1 MKRKWFRRKTDPDSR
16 GAKVPGPGEPAPPAD
31 GSGRKIG
38 KYEIVEQIGTGGF
51 GTVYKGY
58 DPLIERYVAIK
69 TCEVENP
76 EIRERAFRE
85 AQLSGSLQHPNITT
99 VFETGLD
106 GDTPYIVQ
114 EFLAGEDLNSA
125 IARGAPLTLQE
136 KVKILIGVAF
146 GLEHAHDAGIVHR
159 DIKPAN
165 IRLLPNGT
173 VKIMDFGIAKSLD
186 RSGDIT
192 KTGIT
197 VGSSSYM
204 APEQI
209 VGDPVDRRTDIFS
222 LGVLAYELL
231 SSHKPFRHE
240 NLFKLLEMIVK
251 EEPEPLETFV
261 SDLPPALE
269 EIVRRAM
276 RKNPADRF
284 ASAGEL
290 RAALMAAHQE
300 GAPGP
305 EPLVAGAPLP
315 RDEPGRLAALGRFEV
330 LDTEPEPEFDDLTR
344 LASQICGTPIALISL
359 VDKDRQWSKSRVGLS
374 VSETSRDVSFCAH
387 AILGS
392 DVFVVPDASADP
404 RFSVNPLV
412 LEEPKL
418 RFYAGAPLV
427 TSDGYAVGTLC
438 VFDRVPRELSEAQIE
453 ALRAL
458 SRQVIAQLE
467 LRRRVRAEREH
478 SGEALMMEIGGLS
491 GEQPPEEPGRKE

>member
-1 MKRKWFRRKTDPDSR
+1 LKRKWFGKRTDPDNR
-16 GAKVPGPGEPAPPAD
+16 GAKEPGPGEPGPG

-58 DPLIERYVAIK
+58 DPHIKRYVAIK

-99 VFETGLD
+99 VFETGVD
-106 GDTPYIVQ
+106 GDMPYIVQ
-114 EFLAGEDLNSA
+114 EFLAGEDLNGA
-125 IARGAPLTLQE
+125 IARGAPVTLQE
-136 KVKILIGVAF
+136 KVKILIGIAS
-146 GLEHAHDAGIVHR
+146 GLEHAHEAGIVHR

-186 RSGDIT
+186 PSGDIT

-261 SDLPPALE
+261 SDVPPALAD
-269 EIVRRAM
+269 IVRRAM
-276 RKNPADRF
+276 CKIPADRF

-300 GAPGP
+300 GAGGP
-305 EPLVAGAPLP
+305 EPLAAGAPLP
-315 RDEPGRLAALGRFEV
+315 RDEEGRLAALGRLEV

-344 LASQICGTPIALISL
+344 LASQLCGMPIALISL

-374 VSETSRDVSFCAH
+374 YSETSRNVSFDAH

-392 DVFVVPDASADP
+392 DVLVVPDALADP

-412 LEEPKL
+412 LDEPKL

-438 VFDRVPRELSEAQIE
+438 VLDRVPRELSEEQIE
-453 ALRAL
+453 GLRAL
-458 SRQVIAQLE
+458 SRQVMAQLE
-467 LRRRVRAEREH
+467 LRRRIHAEREH
-478 SGEALMMEIGGLS
+478 SGEKLMMEIEEGVSGGQPS
-491 GEQPPEEPGRKE
+491 GEPGRKE

>member
-1 MKRKWFRRKTDPDSR
+1 
-16 GAKVPGPGEPAPPAD
+16 
-31 GSGRKIG
+31 
-38 KYEIVEQIGTGGF
+38 
-51 GTVYKGY
+51 
-58 DPLIERYVAIK
+58 
-69 TCEVENP
+69 
-76 EIRERAFRE
+76 
-85 AQLSGSLQHPNITT
+85 
-99 VFETGLD
+99 
-106 GDTPYIVQ
+106 
-114 EFLAGEDLNSA
+114 
-125 IARGAPLTLQE
+125 
-136 KVKILIGVAF
+136 
-146 GLEHAHDAGIVHR
+146 
-159 DIKPAN
+159 
-165 IRLLPNGT
+165 
-173 VKIMDFGIAKSLD
+173 MDFGIAKSLD
-186 RSGDIT
+186 PSGDIT

-261 SDLPPALE
+261 SDVPPALAD
-269 EIVRRAM
+269 IVRRAM
-276 RKNPADRF
+276 CKIPADRF

-300 GAPGP
+300 GAGGP
-305 EPLVAGAPLP
+305 EPLAAGAPLP
-315 RDEPGRLAALGRFEV
+315 RDEEGRLAALGRLEV

-344 LASQICGTPIALISL
+344 LASQLCGMPIALISL

-374 VSETSRDVSFCAH
+374 YSETSRNVSFDAH

-392 DVFVVPDASADP
+392 DVLVVPDALADP

-412 LEEPKL
+412 LDEPKL

-438 VFDRVPRELSEAQIE
+438 VLDRVPRELSEEQIE
-453 ALRAL
+453 GLRAL
-458 SRQVIAQLE
+458 SRQVMAQLE
-467 LRRRVRAEREH
+467 LRRRIHAEREH
-478 SGEALMMEIGGLS
+478 SGEKLMMEIEEGVSGGQPS
-491 GEQPPEEPGRKE
+491 GEPGRKE